1 LITLIPESYFDIEQ
15 EGQVE
20 IIGWLYQYYNTESHE
35 KVVNIVGGPVKK
47 GEIPA
52 ATQLFTTDWIV
63 RYMVDNSLGK
73 YYLERHP
80 NSHLKSKLKY
90 LLPDEIKN
98 INDERPLTEYKFID
112 NAMGS
117 GHILVYAYDLLIEMY
132 HEQGYSE
139 REAAKLIIQNNLYGL
154 DIDKRAYQL
163 TFFALMMK
171 FRQYDRRALN
181 YNIYPNVYPTE
192 DCDELSPKFFEQLSQ
207 KNADLTEQLEDILAD
222 FANIEEYGSIIKLPK
237 NVDYQKLN
245 DFVASFLA
253 TTTLDL
259 DKTQYSKEKVLKVLS
274 LINILNNK
282 YDIVVTNPPY
292 LNKFDPTLKKYLKQH
307 YSEYSKD
314 LFSVFVHHNIN
325 LVKGNGYSA
334 FMTPMVWMFI
344 KSYEPLRSD
353 IINNKRISSLIQL
366 EYSAYD
372 EATVPI
378 CTFVIQNNHEDRP
391 GVYLRLADF
400 KGGMEVQRQKVL
412 DAVENPTVKYVYR
425 PKQTNFRKIPGS
437 PIAYW
442 VSKHLIDS
450 FKNNLLNNY
459 LITREGMTTGD
470 NKKFLKL
477 WYEISF
483 NRITF
488 NIKSYDKALW
498 VPYNKGGKYKKW
510 KVYENYVVNW
520 EDNGFKIKNNSNSRN
535 GKIRSH
541 NYNGKFG
548 LKTGITWSSLS
559 SGKISFRYTP
569 KGYLFDSKGA
579 MGFLRGKFYINDL
592 YQILGFLNSKVASK
606 YLEIFSPTLDYKV
619 GDIILLP
626 IVKNKNNESTINAIV
641 KENIKIVKDYDL
653 QFEYFWNFKHHPFLN
668 HIAEHN
674 RFPPPLKAGL
684 KKFLIYNC
692 AKNVPKHSK
701 TEVKNGK
708 LS

>member
-1 LITLIPESYFDIEQ
+1 MRGTLLS
-15 EGQVE
+15 
-20 IIGWLYQYYNTESHE
+20 
-35 KVVNIVGGPVKK
+35 K
-47 GEIPA
+47 
-52 ATQLFTTDWIV
+52 FTISNLMHMENNVMGIAFGTAVTILW
-63 RYMVDNSLGK
+63 NN
-73 YYLERHP
+73 YLP
-80 NSHLKSKLKY
+80 
-90 LLPDEIKN
+90 
-98 INDERPLTEYKFID
+98 
-112 NAMGS
+112 
-117 GHILVYAYDLLIEMY
+117 
-132 HEQGYSE
+132 
-139 REAAKLIIQNNLYGL
+139 
-154 DIDKRAYQL
+154 
-163 TFFALMMK
+163 
-171 FRQYDRRALN
+171 
-181 YNIYPNVYPTE
+181 
-192 DCDELSPKFFEQLSQ
+192 
-207 KNADLTEQLEDILAD
+207 
-222 FANIEEYGSIIKLPK
+222 
-237 NVDYQKLN
+237 
-245 DFVASFLA
+245 
-253 TTTLDL
+253 
-259 DKTQYSKEKVLKVLS
+259 
-274 LINILNNK
+274 
-282 YDIVVTNPPY
+282 
-292 LNKFDPTLKKYLKQH
+292 
-307 YSEYSKD
+307 
-314 LFSVFVHHNIN
+314 
-325 LVKGNGYSA
+325 
-334 FMTPMVWMFI
+334 
-344 KSYEPLRSD
+344 
-353 IINNKRISSLIQL
+353 
-366 EYSAYD
+366 
-372 EATVPI
+372 
-378 CTFVIQNNHEDRP
+378 
-391 GVYLRLADF
+391 DF
-400 KGGMEVQRQKVL
+400 KGTYHQIKTNDVSKKIPEKLPIRGNRY
-412 DAVENPTVKYVYR
+412 NC